1 MTKTFT
7 FNSKKNNNNG
17 TFLINNSKPTNYSE
31 TLDNIIAADIIKKND
46 YLFDIEI
53 PSTPIFTSLIDN
65 TPIILNG
72 SKLKA
77 SDDFTKA
84 TKFLANYKNY
94 KKTYKIPYILGKMY
108 TLSDG
113 TPIIF
118 YDDEIQIGFDTYKYS
133 DFNDYSFLN
142 SLTSAKKKTI
152 INIFTTGLGNIKI
165 NIL

>member
-7 FNSKKNNNNG
+7 FSSKKNNNNTG
-17 TFLINNSKPTNYSE
+17 TFFLNNNTTNYSK
-31 TLDNIIAADIIKKND
+31 TLDDIITADLIKKND
-46 YLFDIEI
+46 YLFETN
-53 PSTPIFTSLIDN
+53 TPIFTSSIDT
-65 TPIILNG
+65 TPIIING

-77 SDDFTKA
+77 DDTFIKA

-108 TLSDG
+108 ELSDG

-133 DFNDYSFLN
+133 DFGNYTFLN
-142 SLTSAKKKTI
+142 GLTNTKKNMI
-152 INIFTTGLGNIKI
+152 INIFTTGLGGIKI